1 MASFGKKILS
11 AFIEVTP
18 PDRTAATDNSKQT
31 ENADAGGGENNR
43 AASSGQGARAGTE
56 EGSAGRESVQGSYE
70 GSVSAGGAVAGNSGG
85 SSTRADNR
93 MEEYFDK
100 LFSEANI
107 PGPDYFEFS
116 KMVAALKAV
125 PDEFSRFCA
134 AYAGLQVQGLTKEKL
149 LSTAQ
154 EYLRV
159 LDTDAARFHS
169 TVEAALQEKVHGKK
183 AEAEEKSERIRAL
196 SKEISELQSQIVAL
210 QAEIRESEQKIT
222 GRSGDYTAESSARK
236 QQIAADIEKIKQYI
250 HQR

>member
-1 MASFGKKILS
+1 MASLGKKILS
-11 AFIEVTP
+11 AFVEVTP
-18 PDRTAATDNSKQT
+18 V
-31 ENADAGGGENNR
+31 ENAGVDKKEDPVKAITPVPDE
-43 AASSGQGARAGTE
+43 STPVKS
-56 EGSAGRESVQGSYE
+56 EG
-70 GSVSAGGAVAGNSGG
+70 
-85 SSTRADNR
+85 ADNR
-93 MEEYFDK
+93 MAEYFDK
-100 LFSEANI
+100 LFGEANI

-149 LSTAQ
+149 LSTAE

-159 LDTDAARFHS
+159 LDTDADRFHS

-183 AEAEEKSERIRAL
+183 AEAEEKSRRIRDL
-196 SKEISELQSQIVAL
+196 SKEISDLQGQITAL
-210 QAEIRESEQKIT
+210 QTEIGESEQKIT
-222 GRSGDYTAESSARK
+222 GRSGDYTAENAARK

>member
-1 MASFGKKILS
+1 MASLGKKILS
-11 AFIEVTP
+11 AFVEVNTP
-18 PDRTAATDNSKQT
+18 EKTAGSQK
-31 ENADAGGGENNR
+31 GGEPGR
-43 AASSGQGARAGTE
+43 DEVKPTGDIKKE
-56 EGSAGRESVQGSYE
+56 EVSEHVRLESPG
-70 GSVSAGGAVAGNSGG
+70 VSAGNAA
-85 SSTRADNR
+85 ADNR
-93 MEEYFDK
+93 MMEYFDK

-149 LSTAQ
+149 LSTAE

-159 LDTDAARFHS
+159 LDTDAQKFQS
-169 TVEAALQEKVHGKK
+169 TVDAALQEKVHGKK
-183 AEAEEKSERIRAL
+183 AEAEEKSERIRNL
-196 SKEISELQSQIVAL
+196 SKEISELQNQIVSL
-210 QAEIRESEQKIT
+210 QSEIRESEQKIN
-222 GRSGDYTAESSARK
+222 GRSVEYSTECNARK

>member
-1 MASFGKKILS
+1 MASLGKKILS
-11 AFIEVTP
+11 AFVEVTP
-18 PDRTAATDNSKQT
+18 A
-31 ENADAGGGENNR
+31 ENAGIDKKEDPVKAITPVTNEP
-43 AASSGQGARAGTE
+43 APVKS
-56 EGSAGRESVQGSYE
+56 EG
-70 GSVSAGGAVAGNSGG
+70 
-85 SSTRADNR
+85 ADNR
-93 MEEYFDK
+93 MAEYFDK

-149 LSTAQ
+149 LSTAE

-159 LDTDAARFHS
+159 LDTDAGRFHS

-183 AEAEEKSERIRAL
+183 AEAEEKSRRIRDL
-196 SKEISELQSQIVAL
+196 SKEISDLQSQIAVL
-210 QAEIRESEQKIT
+210 QAEIGESEQKII
-222 GRSGDYTAESSARK
+222 GRSGDYTAESAARK

>member
-18 PDRTAATDNSKQT
+18 PGKTAATDSSKQM
-31 ENADAGGGENNR
+31 ENAGTGEGN
-43 AASSGQGARAGTE
+43 
-56 EGSAGRESVQGSYE
+56 VQGGYE
-70 GSVSAGGAVAGNSGG
+70 GSVSAGEASAGNAGVASAGASGV
-85 SSTRADNR
+85 RADNR

-116 KMVAALKAV
+116 KMVAALKGV

-149 LSTAQ
+149 LSTAE

-183 AEAEEKSERIRAL
+183 AAAEEKSERIRAL

-222 GRSGDYTAESSARK
+222 GRSGDYTAESAARK
-236 QQIAADIEKIKQYI
+236 QQIAGDIEKIKQYI

>member
-11 AFIEVTP
+11 AFVEVTP
-18 PDRTAATDNSKQT
+18 PDKTSDPAESKPVQSVGSNAAEYPRTVTEPVSNESASVKAGTDNRLP
-31 ENADAGGGENNR
+31 A
-43 AASSGQGARAGTE
+43 
-56 EGSAGRESVQGSYE
+56 
-70 GSVSAGGAVAGNSGG
+70 
-85 SSTRADNR
+85 
-93 MEEYFDK
+93 YFDK
-100 LFSEANI
+100 LFGEANI

-149 LSTAQ
+149 LSTAE

-159 LDTDAARFHS
+159 LDADAERFHS
-169 TVEAALQEKVHGKK
+169 TVESALQEKVHGKK
-183 AEAEEKSERIRAL
+183 AESEEKSQRIRDL
-196 SKEISELQSQIVAL
+196 SKEIGDLQNQIAVL

-222 GRSGDYTAESSARK
+222 GRSSDYAAESGARN
-236 QQIAADIEKIKQYI
+236 QLIASDIEKIKQYI

>member
-1 MASFGKKILS
+1 MASLGKKILS
-11 AFIEVTP
+11 AFVEVTP
-18 PDRTAATDNSKQT
+18 PDKAAGSPAANAGMNKQEDPVKAST
-31 ENADAGGGENNR
+31 PVSRESAPAKDAG
-43 AASSGQGARAGTE
+43 T
-56 EGSAGRESVQGSYE
+56 
-70 GSVSAGGAVAGNSGG
+70 
-85 SSTRADNR
+85 DNR
-93 MEEYFDK
+93 MTEYFDN

-149 LSTAQ
+149 LSTAE

-159 LDTDAARFHS
+159 LDTDAERFHS

-183 AEAEEKSERIRAL
+183 TEAEEKSQRIRDL
-196 SKEISELQSQIVAL
+196 SKEINDLQNQIAALQS
-210 QAEIRESEQKIT
+210 EIRESEQKIT
-222 GRSGDYTAESSARK
+222 GRSGDYTAESAARK
-236 QQIAADIEKIKQYI
+236 QQITADIEKIKQYI

>member
-1 MASFGKKILS
+1 MASLGKKILS
-11 AFIEVTP
+11 AFVEVNTP
-18 PDRTAATDNSKQT
+18 EPKP
-31 ENADAGGGENNR
+31 
-43 AASSGQGARAGTE
+43 AASEKNETPAEPVQTGKPPEANVAVERVSEERYTGKSGVG
-56 EGSAGRESVQGSYE
+56 
-70 GSVSAGGAVAGNSGG
+70 
-85 SSTRADNR
+85 ADNR
-93 MEEYFDK
+93 MMEYFDK

-134 AYAGLQVQGLTKEKL
+134 AYAGLQVQGLTKERL
-149 LSTAQ
+149 LSTAE

-183 AEAEEKSERIRAL
+183 AEAEEKSQRIRSL
-196 SKEISELQSQIVAL
+196 SKEISDLQNQIAVL
-210 QAEIRESEQKIT
+210 QAEIRDSEQKIT
-222 GRSGDYTAESSARK
+222 GRSGDYTAESAARK

>member
-1 MASFGKKILS
+1 MANFGKKILS

-18 PDRTAATDNSKQT
+18 PDGTAATDNSKQT
-31 ENADAGGGENNR
+31 KNT
-43 AASSGQGARAGTE
+43 GAE
-56 EGSAGRESVQGSYE
+56 VEGN
-70 GSVSAGGAVAGNSGG
+70 VSAGGVNAGNTDAGSVRTSSPGVGG
-85 SSTRADNR
+85 TGADNR

-149 LSTAQ
+149 LSTAE

-183 AEAEEKSERIRAL
+183 AEVEEKSERIRAL

-210 QAEIRESEQKIT
+210 QTEIRESEQKIT
-222 GRSGDYTAESSARK
+222 GRSGDYTAESAARK

>member
-1 MASFGKKILS
+1 MHPGLSFDDDLRSVQRPCYALTIKIFFIKPLKSTTMASIGKKILS
-11 AFIEVTP
+11 AFVEVTP
-18 PDRTAATDNSKQT
+18 SDKAPDKPVESPGVNKKEDPVKISMP
-31 ENADAGGGENNR
+31 E
-43 AASSGQGARAGTE
+43 SS
-56 EGSAGRESVQGSYE
+56 ESVPPK
-70 GSVSAGGAVAGNSGG
+70 SVG
-85 SSTRADNR
+85 TDNR
-93 MEEYFDK
+93 MTEYFDK

-149 LSTAQ
+149 LSTAE

-159 LDTDAARFHS
+159 LNTDADRFHS

-183 AEAEEKSERIRAL
+183 AEAEEKSERIRSL
-196 SKEISELQSQIVAL
+196 SKEISDLQNQIAAL

-222 GRSGDYTAESSARK
+222 GRSGDYTAESAARK

-250 HQR
+250 H

>member
-18 PDRTAATDNSKQT
+18 PDKTATTDNNKQT
-31 ENADAGGGENNR
+31 ANAGAAGGEQSR
-43 AASSGQGARAGTE
+43 AASPGQGEGAGA
-56 EGSAGRESVQGSYE
+56 EGGGAQGGSEGNVSPGGTSAGNTG
-70 GSVSAGGAVAGNSGG
+70 VSTVRGD
-85 SSTRADNR
+85 TR

-149 LSTAQ
+149 LSTAE

-159 LDTDAARFHS
+159 LDADAARFHS

-183 AEAEEKSERIRAL
+183 AAAEEKSERIRTL
-196 SKEISELQSQIVAL
+196 SKEISELQNQIVAL

-222 GRSGDYTAESSARK
+222 GRSGDYTAESAARK
-236 QQIAADIEKIKQYI
+236 QQIAGDIEKIKQYI

>member
-1 MASFGKKILS
+1 MASLGKKILS
-11 AFIEVTP
+11 AFVEVTP
-18 PDRTAATDNSKQT
+18 KEPASEKTGEGDEKKDHEDGDRRRSERREQEGDGAGRN
-31 ENADAGGGENNR
+31 EGNVNMRDAGGGR
-43 AASSGQGARAGTE
+43 
-56 EGSAGRESVQGSYE
+56 GSAS
-70 GSVSAGGAVAGNSGG
+70 
-85 SSTRADNR
+85 ADNR
-93 MEEYFDK
+93 MAEFFDN
-100 LFSEANI
+100 LFMEANI

-149 LSTAQ
+149 LSTAE

-159 LDTDAARFHS
+159 LDTDATRFHS

-183 AEAEEKSERIRAL
+183 AAAEEKSERIRAL
-196 SKEISELQSQIVAL
+196 SKEISELQAQIVAL
-210 QAEIRESEQKIT
+210 QAEIRDSEQKIT
-222 GRSGDYTAESSARK
+222 GRSGDYTAESAARQ

>member
-1 MASFGKKILS
+1 MASIGKKILS
-11 AFIEVTP
+11 AFVEVTP
-18 PDRTAATDNSKQT
+18 PDKTPAGPV
-31 ENADAGGGENNR
+31 ENAGVNKKEDRVKASVPVNVPVTNEGAG
-43 AASSGQGARAGTE
+43 AK
-56 EGSAGRESVQGSYE
+56 
-70 GSVSAGGAVAGNSGG
+70 
-85 SSTRADNR
+85 STVTDNR
-93 MEEYFDK
+93 MTEYFDK

-116 KMVAALKAV
+116 KMTAALKAV

-149 LSTAQ
+149 VSTAE

-183 AEAEEKSERIRAL
+183 AEAEEKSQRIRDL
-196 SKEISELQSQIVAL
+196 SKEISDLQNQIAAL

-222 GRSGDYTAESSARK
+222 GRNGDYMAESAARK

-250 HQR
+250 H

>member
-11 AFIEVTP
+11 AFVEVTP
-18 PDRTAATDNSKQT
+18 PDRTAATDNSKQM
-31 ENADAGGGENNR
+31 ENPVAGDGENKGAGG
-43 AASSGQGARAGTE
+43 
-56 EGSAGRESVQGSYE
+56 
-70 GSVSAGGAVAGNSGG
+70 VSAGNEGTVSVPASSTGA

-149 LSTAQ
+149 LSTAE

-183 AEAEEKSERIRAL
+183 AEVEEKSERIRTL

-222 GRSGDYTAESSARK
+222 GRSGDYTAESAARK

>member
-11 AFIEVTP
+11 AFVEVTP
-18 PDRTAATDNSKQT
+18 PDGTAAADNSKKT
-31 ENADAGGGENNR
+31 ENAGAGDGENNGASAIGQEER
-43 AASSGQGARAGTE
+43 AD
-56 EGSAGRESVQGSYE
+56 V
-70 GSVSAGGAVAGNSGG
+70 GGAGA
-85 SSTRADNR
+85 RADNR

-149 LSTAQ
+149 LSTA
-154 EYLRV
+154 EAYLHV

-183 AEAEEKSERIRAL
+183 AEAEEKSERIRTL
-196 SKEISELQSQIVAL
+196 SKEISLLQGQIVAL

-222 GRSGDYTAESSARK
+222 GRAGDYTAESAARK
-236 QQIAADIEKIKQYI
+236 QQISADMEKIKQYI

>member
-1 MASFGKKILS
+1 MASLGKKILS
-11 AFIEVTP
+11 AFVEVTP
-18 PDRTAATDNSKQT
+18 PDKTADKPA
-31 ENADAGGGENNR
+31 ENAGINKKEDPEKAITPVTSE
-43 AASSGQGARAGTE
+43 SIPVKS
-56 EGSAGRESVQGSYE
+56 EG
-70 GSVSAGGAVAGNSGG
+70 
-85 SSTRADNR
+85 ADNR
-93 MEEYFDK
+93 MAEYFDK

-149 LSTAQ
+149 LSTAE

-159 LDTDAARFHS
+159 LDTDAGRFHS

-183 AEAEEKSERIRAL
+183 AEAEEKSRRIRDL
-196 SKEISELQSQIVAL
+196 SKEISDLQSQITAL
-210 QAEIRESEQKIT
+210 QTEIGESEQKIT
-222 GRSGDYTAESSARK
+222 GRSGDYTAESAARK